1 MCRLLAY
8 AGEPIY
14 LEELV
19 CKPQHSLVRQSLQA
33 EEAVVVTN
41 GDGFGLG
48 WYADRH
54 ERGERSEPGIYREV
68 TPAWSDENLLNLC
81 SMVRSHLFFAHVRA
95 ATGTA
100 VARQNCHPFRY
111 GKYLFMHNGQIG
123 GYQLVRRELEALLP
137 DHLYAAR
144 KGATDSELLFL
155 LTIAK
160 LEQGAEPVQ
169 ALSDTL
175 SLAQTAMRARQVK
188 APLRLVA
195 ALSDGEDIHAFRYAS
210 DNQPPTLYLHRSPA
224 GTVVASEPLVDRETS
239 SGAPWITVAP
249 STAVSVSHG
258 NVRHTALAIQ

>member
-19 CKPQHSLVRQSLQA
+19 CKPEHSLVRQSLAA
-33 EEAVVVTN
+33 EESVMVTN

-48 WYADRH
+48 WYANPE
-54 ERGERSEPGIYREV
+54 ERAEPGVYREV

-81 SMVRSHLFFAHVRA
+81 GMVRSPLFFAHVRA

-160 LEQGAEPVQ
+160 LEEGAEPVQ

-175 SLAQTAMRARQVK
+175 SLAQNAMRERQVK

-195 ALSDGEDIHAFRYAS
+195 ALSDGEDVHAFRYAS

-239 SGAPWITVAP
+239 SGAPWLTVAP
-249 STAVSVSHG
+249 STAVTVSRG
-258 NVRHTALAIQ
+258 LVRQVALTIQ